1 MGTKERLTV
10 CADLLAAIDLN
21 RARTGDDGMGTSI
34 EHSIIER
41 ELRELERDILE
52 DPGALES
59 QLVRVVR
66 RANPRR
72 RAS

>member
-1 MGTKERLTV
+1 MSTKERLNT

-21 RARTGDDGMGTSI
+21 RERTGDQGLATSI

-59 QLVRVVR
+59 QLVRV
-66 RANPRR
+66 RR
-72 RAS
+72 RERRKVF